1 MLAHMPQQEPLP
13 TALCRWYCCAGK
25 RVKVEPLSAVATPEL
40 RQLLGA
46 LLLLVQSGS
55 SSTGAAGSSGGSK
68 VTAMMEMERCL
79 KLQALVV
86 QARHCLAPA
95 LRGGN
100 GACQGR

>member
-1 MLAHMPQQEPLP
+1 M
-13 TALCRWYCCAGK
+13 
-25 RVKVEPLSAVATPEL
+25 
-40 RQLLGA
+40 
-46 LLLLVQSGS
+46 
-55 SSTGAAGSSGGSK
+55 

-100 GACQGR
+100 SACQGR